1 MDTGGCR
8 TYAVP
13 SCFVHSPLR
22 AVDHACR
29 HGAPAAVRI
38 DLNADLGESFG
49 NYVIGDDVA
58 LMAHITSANI
68 AAGFHAGDPS
78 VLRKTVRAA
87 AARGVSIGA
96 HPSFPDLL
104 GFGRREMHMADWEVE
119 DAVLYQIASVAGVA
133 KAEGSRLRHVKPHGA
148 LYNQA
153 SREPSV
159 ALAVVRAVT
168 AFDKSLSLFA
178 PPSSELAKAG
188 LAAGLR
194 VVHEGFADR
203 AYDANGG
210 LLSRRM
216 VGAVI
221 DDDEQAA
228 RQALRF
234 ALQHE
239 VVTLDGHVLRMPV
252 DSICLHG
259 DAPGAASR
267 ASRVRAALESA
278 GVTVCPP

>member
-1 MDTGGCR
+1 M
-8 TYAVP
+8 
-13 SCFVHSPLR
+13 
-22 AVDHACR
+22 
-29 HGAPAAVRI
+29 RI

-49 NYVIGDDVA
+49 NYVIGDDAA

-78 VLRKTVRAA
+78 VLRRTVREA

-104 GFGRREMHMADWEVE
+104 GFGRREMRMSDWEVE

-133 KAEGSRLRHVKPHGA
+133 KAEGAQLRHVKPHGA

-153 SREPSV
+153 SQDPSV
-159 ALAVVRAVT
+159 ALAIVRAIT
-168 AFDKSLSLFA
+168 AFDRSLGLFA
-178 PPSSELAKAG
+178 QPLSELAKAG
-188 LAAGLR
+188 RSAGLR

-203 AYDANGG
+203 AYDANGR
-210 LLSRRM
+210 LVPRQ
-216 VGAVI
+216 VPGAVI
-221 DDDEQAA
+221 DDDERAVG
-228 RQALRF
+228 QALRL
-234 ALQHE
+234 ALHHE
-239 VVTLDGHVLRMPV
+239 AVTLDARVIHVSV

-259 DAPGAASR
+259 DTPGAAQ
-267 ASRVRAALESA
+267 RAARIRATLESS